1 MLPVLFGQAEGCIV
15 FRSAYRAMV
24 ELNPQVGR
32 DLVVWRRSPHALMSV
47 LCFNRKAVI
56 PGEEQLRRAVM
67 EFPDRPEGRQ
77 LLDVFRI
84 EGHVPFE
91 AEHVK
96 ELQELIREFSGEL
109 GRLP

>member
-1 MLPVLFGQAEGCIV
+1 
-15 FRSAYRAMV
+15 
-24 ELNPQVGR
+24 
-32 DLVVWRRSPHALMSV
+32 
-47 LCFNRKAVI
+47 
-56 PGEEQLRRAVM
+56 M